1 MDTLPMFRKQT
12 ASSPLARA
20 NRIVLPPLRER
31 PEDIRWL
38 TERLLASLVL
48 EQGRPLAMSETFLRD
63 IMGREWRG
71 NVRELRS
78 YLEQALVMSDGGLL
92 DTPLALESAN
102 APPNGARTE
111 PIAPLQSILEGVERT
126 HIRKALSHCEGSVGK
141 TAEVVGISRKT
152 LWEKMRKLSIT
163 A

>member
-1 MDTLPMFRKQT
+1 LDTLSMFRKQT

-78 YLEQALVMSDGGLL
+78 YLEQAL
-92 DTPLALESAN
+92 ALESAN

-141 TAEVVGISRKT
+141 TAEVLGISRKT

>member
-1 MDTLPMFRKQT
+1 M
-12 ASSPLARA
+12 
-20 NRIVLPPLRER
+20 PPLRER

-78 YLEQALVMSDGGLL
+78 YLEQAL
-92 DTPLALESAN
+92 ALESAN

-141 TAEVVGISRKT
+141 TAEVLGISRKT